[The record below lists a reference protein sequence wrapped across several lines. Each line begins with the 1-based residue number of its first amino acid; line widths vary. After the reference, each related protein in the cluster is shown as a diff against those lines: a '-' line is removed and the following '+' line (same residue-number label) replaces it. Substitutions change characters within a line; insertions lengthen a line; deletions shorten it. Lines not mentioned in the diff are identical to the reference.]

1 MELSTDARNAL
12 IHINIEPR
20 YATLVRANSRF
31 WNASGVSVEFGLF
44 SGAAVRSSSVESL
57 IAGGIAFATPPGSSE
72 EQPLAAQA
80 TSGQHYHLHKRA
92 RDEWQEWSPTIPIGA
107 TTGN

>member
-1 MELSTDARNAL
+1 M

-107 TTGN
+107 TTAN